1 MDLDRIR
8 KAAEQLERAV
18 QAAREQG
25 FENADCVLTSEVL
38 ALLPKAKAGELT
50 AAVQLKFTAG
60 PRWNFTETR
69 LGDCG
74 ELEDAWCEFRMAVED
89 RDSDPAF
96 RAYNALLNGERPP

>member
-8 KAAEQLERAV
+8 RAAEMLEQAVRAA
-18 QAAREQG
+18 QEQG
-25 FENADCVLTSEVL
+25 YENADCVFTSEVL
-38 ALLPKAKAGELT
+38 ALLPKAKAGEI
-50 AAVQLKFTAG
+50 AAPVKLKFTAG

-74 ELEDAWCEFRMAVED
+74 DLEEAWCEFRMAVED

-96 RAYNALLNGERPP
+96 RAYMARLNGERPT